1 MFLCLYQRAHG
12 LSDTLPLPAGHV
24 LPSCNFRFLLLD
36 PLLYECHKEQNDTNL
51 KDVRDMKVTVQIM
64 SQPIKKFMGWDNRK
78 TEETYLF
85 EGNTIAD
92 LFRVVRDQEGKSFYD
107 RFVDDDGYISRSYI
121 YLDGISYLRKED
133 LRRSLQDGGKIA
145 ILGQLACCGGG

>member
-1 MFLCLYQRAHG
+1 
-12 LSDTLPLPAGHV
+12 
-24 LPSCNFRFLLLD
+24 
-36 PLLYECHKEQNDTNL
+36 
-51 KDVRDMKVTVQIM
+51 MKVTVQIM

-92 LFRVVRDQEGKSFYD
+92 LFRVVQDQEGKSFYD
-107 RFVDDDGYISRSYI
+107 RFMDEDGFVSRSYI

-133 LRRSLQDGGKIA
+133 LQRTLHDGGKIA
-145 ILGQLACCGGG
+145 ILGSLACCGGG